1 MKRDTR
7 RSGQTMVEYII
18 IVVVIAIAALAVF
31 GILGDTVKD
40 KAGGAVTSLTT
51 GDNATAAKDAAD
63 TKSIDKFKDRSQ
75 QSPTAGNDIHCR
87 HRHWLLVSPTK
98 IAPQTAKS
106 RQYAKKWQNITCS
119 VPPSSESRHG
129 SRPGAMP
136 EKGPQPW
143 NRGRGF
149 PG

>member
-1 MKRDTR
+1 MKTDTR

-63 TKSIDKFKDRSQ
+63 GKAIDKFKCLHDGDY
-75 QSPTAGNDIHCR
+75 A
-87 HRHWLLVSPTK
+87 TK
-98 IAPQTAKS
+98 
-106 RQYAKKWQNITCS
+106 
-119 VPPSSESRHG
+119 
-129 SRPGAMP
+129 
-136 EKGPQPW
+136 
-143 NRGRGF
+143 
-149 PG
+149 